1 MRLSAP
7 ALLPTCPAPLGQP
20 EPGLCLLTAAAAA
33 ASRPMTPWAA
43 ADPAYR
49 RAEEEDASRR
59 RVAVAGAMDQYRLFH
74 VFMDTDSSKM
84 EGPSGDHNTKISEN
98 SDSNN
103 DAITTA
109 RASCPHQSSKENK
122 DSKTEEPR
130 LHTEGVSEF
139 LTHYERSGYTEDSLR
154 QFVVLDELGSEKDRK
169 RKRAGEG
176 GEDEGEDEGD
186 EEGDGDD
193 NDSEDDDQEENN
205 DSSDSYYEE
214 TDHSD
219 VSDDEIEKM
228 LEEGLSDKYKIKR
241 QKLANGRYAKKLDP
255 GQYENRRKLVLDEI
269 CTNHFELLPEGWV
282 QVTHNTGIPIYL
294 HKTTRVCTTAMPYFL
309 GPGSARKHKVPM
321 SAVPCLQY
329 RKALE
334 KEKCAQNYVKSGH
347 VSPVNPK
354 SEEVSNSVEGLEK
367 KVDDERNMQT
377 NTNLNQADESN
388 VKLQDQSLSSV
399 PLPAARIETAKENAE
414 AINLS
419 HVELREYCQ
428 RLFRFK
434 TIEVMRFKTWAERRK
449 FAKIKKKERQLQRP
463 SLPDGTKLITFP
475 ILEGGDSSSGGRTKK
490 EWIMNPNGK
499 SYVCI
504 LHEYVQHALKKQPVY
519 EFKDLEN
526 PATPYSATV
535 SINKMKYGTGVGTSK
550 KQAKA
555 EAAKL
560 TLEILIPEMR
570 QKIENDSHKGGRGP
584 GRSQNS
590 DLSFFDDIKIED
602 PRVHE
607 FCAKTTEPSPY
618 AILLTCLK
626 RNFGLS
632 DIDIKYQVNTLRHQ
646 KNEFIMSVGNHSATV
661 ICKNK
666 REGKQRASQSILQ
679 AMHPHIN
686 NWGSLL
692 RLYGSRSIKTPREKK
707 IEEQEITT
715 LQNRAA
721 ANQPNWAILDKLKDA
736 MTKLAESRDAVKPIG
751 EFVPP
756 DDIALPTTSS
766 SNLNNIEL

>member
-1 MRLSAP
+1 
-7 ALLPTCPAPLGQP
+7 
-20 EPGLCLLTAAAAA
+20 
-33 ASRPMTPWAA
+33 
-43 ADPAYR
+43 
-49 RAEEEDASRR
+49 
-59 RVAVAGAMDQYRLFH
+59 
-74 VFMDTDSSKM
+74 M
-84 EGPSGDHNTKISEN
+84 EGSSGDNVQKSSET
-98 SDSNN
+98 SETNN
-103 DAITTA
+103 ETTTPP
-109 RASCPHQSSKENK
+109 RTSCPYQSSVKENR
-122 DSKTEEPR
+122 DSKSEEPR

-169 RKRAGEG
+169 RKRGGEG
-176 GEDEGEDEGD
+176 CEDEPEDEGD
-186 EEGDGDD
+186 EEGDGDE
-193 NDSEDDDQEENN
+193 NDSEEDDQEDNN

-228 LEEGLSDKYKIKR
+228 LEEGLSEKYKVKR

-329 RKALE
+329 RKALD
-334 KEKCAQNYVKSGH
+334 KEKCGVQKYIRSENTALGNQNNESERSSFEGRETKVECASDGKTNANLDKEEEAAKSQEQ
-347 VSPVNPK
+347 S
-354 SEEVSNSVEGLEK
+354 SNS
-367 KVDDERNMQT
+367 
-377 NTNLNQADESN
+377 A
-388 VKLQDQSLSSV
+388 
-399 PLPAARIETAKENAE
+399 PLPAARIETARENAE

-475 ILEGGDSSSGGRTKK
+475 ILEGGDSNSNGRTKK

-721 ANQPNWAILDKLKDA
+721 ANQPNYAILDKLKEA
-736 MTKLAESRDAVKPIG
+736 MIKLAESRDAVKPIG

>member
-1 MRLSAP
+1 MDSS
-7 ALLPTCPAPLGQP
+7 PAP
-20 EPGLCLLTAAAAA
+20 
-33 ASRPMTPWAA
+33 
-43 ADPAYR
+43 DP
-49 RAEEEDASRR
+49 
-59 RVAVAGAMDQYRLFH
+59 
-74 VFMDTDSSKM
+74 
-84 EGPSGDHNTKISEN
+84 P
-98 SDSNN
+98 
-103 DAITTA
+103 
-109 RASCPHQSSKENK
+109 ASCPYSK
-122 DSKTEEPR
+122 DSRNSKKDEPR
-130 LHTEGVSEF
+130 LHTEGVSEY
-139 LTHYERSGYTEDSLR
+139 LTHYERTGYTEDSLR
-154 QFVVLDELGSEKDRK
+154 QFVVLDDIETKGKK
-169 RKRAGEG
+169 RKRENEDGEEEGEG
-176 GEDEGEDEGD
+176 EEEDE
-186 EEGDGDD
+186 
-193 NDSEDDDQEENN
+193 DSEDEDEEHEESN
-205 DSSDSYYEE
+205 DSADSYYGE

-219 VSDDEIEKM
+219 VCDDEIEKM
-228 LEEGLSDKYKIKR
+228 LEEGLSDKYKVKR

-255 GQYENRRKLVLDEI
+255 GQFENRRKLVLDEI
-269 CTNHFELLPEGWV
+269 CTNHFEMLPEGWV
-282 QVTHNTGIPIYL
+282 QVTHNTGIPLYL
-294 HKTTRVCTTAMPYFL
+294 HKTTRVCTTSMPYFL
-309 GPGSARKHKVPM
+309 GPGSARKHKVPI
-321 SAVPCLQY
+321 SAIPCLQY

-334 KEKCAQNYVKSGH
+334 QENCPQKDKIEEEGSLSPIPELETDSNKEKTVDASGQEVTVGAED
-347 VSPVNPK
+347 VSKDCKDP
-354 SEEVSNSVEGLEK
+354 E
-367 KVDDERNMQT
+367 
-377 NTNLNQADESN
+377 
-388 VKLQDQSLSSV
+388 QSGDRLSSKETIGEAGPANNQSNRV
-399 PLPAARIETAKENAE
+399 LPAARIETAKENAD
-414 AINLS
+414 AVNMS

-449 FAKIKKKERQLQRP
+449 FAKVKKKERQLQRP
-463 SLPDGTKLITFP
+463 SLPEGTKLITFP
-475 ILEGGDSSSGGRTKK
+475 IIEGGEAGSGGRTKK

-555 EAAKL
+555 EAAKM

-570 QKIENDSHKGGRGP
+570 QKIENDSYKGGRGP
-584 GRSQNS
+584 GRVQHS

-602 PRVHE
+602 PRVPE

-646 KNEFIMSVGNHSATV
+646 KNEFKMSVGNHSATV

-692 RLYGSRSIKTPREKK
+692 RLYGSRSVKTPREKK

-721 ANQPNWAILDKLKDA
+721 ANQPNWAILEKLKDA
-736 MTKLAESRDAVKPIG
+736 MLKLEECRAAVKPIG
-751 EFVPP
+751 DFVPP
-756 DDIALPTTSS
+756 DNIELPSTSA

>member
-1 MRLSAP
+1 M
-7 ALLPTCPAPLGQP
+7 
-20 EPGLCLLTAAAAA
+20 
-33 ASRPMTPWAA
+33 
-43 ADPAYR
+43 
-49 RAEEEDASRR
+49 
-59 RVAVAGAMDQYRLFH
+59 
-74 VFMDTDSSKM
+74 M
-84 EGPSGDHNTKISEN
+84 EGSSGDNVQKSSET
-98 SDSNN
+98 SETNN
-103 DAITTA
+103 ETTTPP
-109 RASCPHQSSKENK
+109 RTSCPYQSSVKENR
-122 DSKTEEPR
+122 DSKSEEPR

-169 RKRAGEG
+169 RKRGGEG
-176 GEDEGEDEGD
+176 CEDEPEDEGD
-186 EEGDGDD
+186 EEGDGDE
-193 NDSEDDDQEENN
+193 NDSEEDDQEDNN

-228 LEEGLSDKYKIKR
+228 LEEGLSEKYKVKR

-329 RKALE
+329 RKALD
-334 KEKCAQNYVKSGH
+334 KEKCGVQKYIRSENTALGNQNNESERSSFEGRETKVDCASDGKTSANLDKEEEAGNTKSQEQ
-347 VSPVNPK
+347 S
-354 SEEVSNSVEGLEK
+354 SNS
-367 KVDDERNMQT
+367 
-377 NTNLNQADESN
+377 A
-388 VKLQDQSLSSV
+388 
-399 PLPAARIETAKENAE
+399 PLPAARIETARENAE

-475 ILEGGDSSSGGRTKK
+475 ILEGGDSNSNGRTKK

-721 ANQPNWAILDKLKDA
+721 ANQPNYAILDKLKEA
-736 MTKLAESRDAVKPIG
+736 MIKLAESRDAVKPIG

>member
-1 MRLSAP
+1 MEDTKAQNDSEERSVP
-7 ALLPTCPAPLGQP
+7 ANTEENVSSDPPRVCPYQ
-20 EPGLCLLTAAAAA
+20 
-33 ASRPMTPWAA
+33 S
-43 ADPAYR
+43 
-49 RAEEEDASRR
+49 
-59 RVAVAGAMDQYRLFH
+59 
-74 VFMDTDSSKM
+74 
-84 EGPSGDHNTKISEN
+84 
-98 SDSNN
+98 
-103 DAITTA
+103 
-109 RASCPHQSSKENK
+109 SSKE
-122 DSKTEEPR
+122 SKEPQREELK
-130 LHTEGVSEF
+130 LHTEGVSEY
-139 LTHYERSGYTEDSLR
+139 LTHYERTGYTEDSLR
-154 QFVVLDELGSEKDRK
+154 QFVVLDELNSEGKK
-169 RKRAGEG
+169 RKREPED
-176 GEDEGEDEGD
+176 GEDELDEEDDGSDEDEQD
-186 EEGDGDD
+186 
-193 NDSEDDDQEENN
+193 ENN
-205 DSSDSYYEE
+205 DSSDSYYDE

-219 VSDDEIEKM
+219 SDVPDDEVEKM
-228 LEEGLSDKYKIKR
+228 LEEGLSDMYKVKR
-241 QKLANGRYAKKLDP
+241 QRLANGRYAKKLDP

-269 CTNHFELLPEGWV
+269 ATNHFEMLPEGWV

-294 HKTTRVCTTAMPYFL
+294 HKTTRVCTVSMPYFL
-309 GPGSARKHKVPM
+309 GPGSARKHKVPI
-321 SAVPCLQY
+321 SAIPCLQY

-334 KEKCAQNYVKSGH
+334 KEKKDIEGSEVATGESN
-347 VSPVNPK
+347 VNCQK
-354 SEEVSNSVEGLEK
+354 GVEGSAASENITEVDENDPPKGEEK
-367 KVDDERNMQT
+367 LGQT
-377 NTNLNQADESN
+377 KQADEPSTAT
-388 VKLQDQSLSSV
+388 QDSQVTSLV
-399 PLPAARIETAKENAE
+399 PRHLPAARIETARENAD
-414 AINLS
+414 AVNMNHL
-419 HVELREYCQ
+419 ELREYCQ

-449 FAKIKKKERQLQRP
+449 FAKVKKKERQLQRP

-475 ILEGGDSSSGGRTKK
+475 ILEGGESASGGRAKK

-555 EAAKL
+555 EAAKM

-570 QKIENDSHKGGRGP
+570 QKIENDNNKSRGP
-584 GRSQNS
+584 GRVQHT

-646 KNEFIMSVGNHSATV
+646 KNEFKMSVGNHSATV

-715 LQNRAA
+715 LQNRAS
-721 ANQPNWAILDKLKDA
+721 ANQPNWAILGKLKEA
-736 MTKLAESRDAVKPIG
+736 MSKLEESRAAVKPIG

-756 DDIALPTTSS
+756 DNVELPTTSS
-766 SNLNNIEL
+766 SNLNNIQL

>member
-1 MRLSAP
+1 
-7 ALLPTCPAPLGQP
+7 
-20 EPGLCLLTAAAAA
+20 
-33 ASRPMTPWAA
+33 
-43 ADPAYR
+43 
-49 RAEEEDASRR
+49 
-59 RVAVAGAMDQYRLFH
+59 
-74 VFMDTDSSKM
+74 M
-84 EGPSGDHNTKISEN
+84 EGSSGDNVQKSSET
-98 SDSNN
+98 SETNN
-103 DAITTA
+103 ETTTPP
-109 RASCPHQSSKENK
+109 RTSCPYQSSVKENR
-122 DSKTEEPR
+122 DSKSEEPR

-169 RKRAGEG
+169 RKRGGEG
-176 GEDEGEDEGD
+176 CEDEPEDEGD
-186 EEGDGDD
+186 EEGDGDE
-193 NDSEDDDQEENN
+193 NDSEEDDQEDNN

-228 LEEGLSDKYKIKR
+228 LEEGLSEKYKVKR

-329 RKALE
+329 RKALD
-334 KEKCAQNYVKSGH
+334 KEKCGVQKYIRSENTALGNQNNESERSSFEGRETKVDCASDGKTSANLDKEEEAAKSQEQ
-347 VSPVNPK
+347 S
-354 SEEVSNSVEGLEK
+354 SNS
-367 KVDDERNMQT
+367 
-377 NTNLNQADESN
+377 A
-388 VKLQDQSLSSV
+388 
-399 PLPAARIETAKENAE
+399 PLPAARIETARENAE

-475 ILEGGDSSSGGRTKK
+475 ILEGGDSNSNGRTKK

-721 ANQPNWAILDKLKDA
+721 ANQPNYAILDKLKEA
-736 MTKLAESRDAVKPIG
+736 MIKLAESRDAVKPIG

>member
-1 MRLSAP
+1 M
-7 ALLPTCPAPLGQP
+7 
-20 EPGLCLLTAAAAA
+20 
-33 ASRPMTPWAA
+33 
-43 ADPAYR
+43 
-49 RAEEEDASRR
+49 
-59 RVAVAGAMDQYRLFH
+59 
-74 VFMDTDSSKM
+74 M
-84 EGPSGDHNTKISEN
+84 EGSSGDNVQKSSET
-98 SDSNN
+98 SETNN
-103 DAITTA
+103 ETTTPP
-109 RASCPHQSSKENK
+109 RTSCPYQSSVKENR
-122 DSKTEEPR
+122 DSKSEEPR

-169 RKRAGEG
+169 RKRGGEG
-176 GEDEGEDEGD
+176 CEDEPEDEGD
-186 EEGDGDD
+186 EEGDGDE
-193 NDSEDDDQEENN
+193 NDSEEDDQEDNN

-228 LEEGLSDKYKIKR
+228 LEEGLSEKYKVKR

-329 RKALE
+329 RKALD
-334 KEKCAQNYVKSGH
+334 KEKCGVQKYIRSENTALGNQNNESERSSFEGRETKVDCASDGKTSANLDKEEEAAKSQEQ
-347 VSPVNPK
+347 S
-354 SEEVSNSVEGLEK
+354 SNS
-367 KVDDERNMQT
+367 
-377 NTNLNQADESN
+377 A
-388 VKLQDQSLSSV
+388 
-399 PLPAARIETAKENAE
+399 PLPAARIETARENAE

-475 ILEGGDSSSGGRTKK
+475 ILEGGDSNSNGRTKK

-721 ANQPNWAILDKLKDA
+721 ANQPNYAILDKLKEA
-736 MTKLAESRDAVKPIG
+736 MIKLAESRDAVKPIG

>member
-1 MRLSAP
+1 MGDTEKTEDIAAEARENRGGTSP
-7 ALLPTCPAPLGQP
+7 PTCPYQN
-20 EPGLCLLTAAAAA
+20 
-33 ASRPMTPWAA
+33 S
-43 ADPAYR
+43 
-49 RAEEEDASRR
+49 SN
-59 RVAVAGAMDQYRLFH
+59 
-74 VFMDTDSSKM
+74 DTRDSY
-84 EGPSGDHNTKISEN
+84 
-98 SDSNN
+98 NN
-103 DAITTA
+103 
-109 RASCPHQSSKENK
+109 K
-122 DSKTEEPR
+122 EEPR

-139 LTHYERSGYTEDSLR
+139 LTHYERTGYTEQSLR
-154 QFVVLDELGSEKDRK
+154 EFVVLDEISSDSKAKK
-169 RKRAGEG
+169 RKRDA
-176 GEDEGEDEGD
+176 DDAEDEGD
-186 EEGDGDD
+186 EEFDF
-193 NDSEDDDQEENN
+193 SEDDEQDE
-205 DSSDSYYEE
+205 SSDSYYDE

-219 VSDDEIEKM
+219 VPDDEIERM
-228 LEEGLSDKYKIKR
+228 LEEGLSDKYKVKR

-255 GQYENRRKLVLDEI
+255 GQFENRRKLVLDEI
-269 CTNHFELLPEGWV
+269 CTNHFEVLPEGWV

-309 GPGSARKHKVPM
+309 GPGSARKHKVPV
-321 SAVPCLQY
+321 SAIPCLQY
-329 RKALE
+329 RKALD
-334 KEKCAQNYVKSGH
+334 KEKQLSTVAEECSGKEEKDKEEDSPEVKSAKESSGAASTCSQKTEDPVEKH
-347 VSPVNPK
+347 IKDVDTDPKCLGSSPDNS
-354 SEEVSNSVEGLEK
+354 SE
-367 KVDDERNMQT
+367 
-377 NTNLNQADESN
+377 
-388 VKLQDQSLSSV
+388 
-399 PLPAARIETAKENAE
+399 PLTLPPARIETAKENAE
-414 AINLS
+414 LINMS

-449 FAKIKKKERQLQRP
+449 FAKVKKKERQLQRP

-475 ILEGGDSSSGGRTKK
+475 ILDGGDAAPGSTRTKK

-504 LHEYVQHALKKQPVY
+504 LHEYVQHALKKQPLY
-519 EFKDLEN
+519 EFRDLEN

-555 EAAKL
+555 EAAKM

-570 QKIENDSHKGGRGP
+570 VKIENDSHKGGRGP
-584 GRSQNS
+584 GRVQHT

-618 AILLTCLK
+618 SILLTCLK

-646 KNEFIMSVGNHSATV
+646 KNEFKMSVGNHSATV

-721 ANQPNWAILDKLKDA
+721 ANQPNWAILEKLKEA
-736 MTKLAESRDAVKPIG
+736 MQKLEESRAAVKPIG
-751 EFVPP
+751 DFVPP
-756 DDIALPTTSS
+756 DNMDLPTTSA
-766 SNLNNIEL
+766 SNLNNVEL

>member
-1 MRLSAP
+1 M
-7 ALLPTCPAPLGQP
+7 
-20 EPGLCLLTAAAAA
+20 
-33 ASRPMTPWAA
+33 
-43 ADPAYR
+43 
-49 RAEEEDASRR
+49 
-59 RVAVAGAMDQYRLFH
+59 
-74 VFMDTDSSKM
+74 
-84 EGPSGDHNTKISEN
+84 
-98 SDSNN
+98 
-103 DAITTA
+103 
-109 RASCPHQSSKENK
+109 ENK
-122 DSKTEEPR
+122 DGDNSGPEDATLDSSQTPDPPTSCPYQSSSKDSRNSTKEEPR
-130 LHTEGVSEF
+130 LHTEGVSEY
-139 LTHYERSGYTEDSLR
+139 LTHYERTGYTEDSLR
-154 QFVVLDELGSEKDRK
+154 QFVVLDDIGSKGKK
-169 RKRAGEG
+169 RKRDNE
-176 GEDEGEDEGD
+176 EGEEEGEGD
-186 EEGDGDD
+186 EEDE
-193 NDSEDDDQEENN
+193 DSEDEDEDQEQEESN
-205 DSSDSYYEE
+205 DSADSYYGE
-214 TDHSD
+214 TDNSD
-219 VSDDEIEKM
+219 VCDDEIEMM
-228 LEEGLSDKYKIKR
+228 LEEGLSDKYKVKR

-255 GQYENRRKLVLDEI
+255 GQFENRRKLVLDEI
-269 CTNHFELLPEGWV
+269 CTNHFEMLPEGWV

-309 GPGSARKHKVPM
+309 GPGSARKHKVPI
-321 SAVPCLQY
+321 SAIPCLQY
-329 RKALE
+329 RKALDQE
-334 KEKCAQNYVKSGH
+334 KGLQTDKADGEGSLSPIAEVETDPNKEGVIGTNEQEITIKDEKDANKE
-347 VSPVNPK
+347 NK
-354 SEEVSNSVEGLEK
+354 
-367 KVDDERNMQT
+367 D
-377 NTNLNQADESN
+377 
-388 VKLQDQSLSSV
+388 QDQNADGPSANKTIGELASARKPGNPV
-399 PLPAARIETAKENAE
+399 LPAARIETAKENAD
-414 AINLS
+414 AVNMS

-449 FAKIKKKERQLQRP
+449 FAKVKKKERQLQRP
-463 SLPDGTKLITFP
+463 SLPEGTKLITFP
-475 ILEGGDSSSGGRTKK
+475 IIEGGEAGSGGRTKK

-555 EAAKL
+555 EAAKM

-570 QKIENDSHKGGRGP
+570 QKIENDSYKGGRGP
-584 GRSQNS
+584 GRVQHS

-602 PRVHE
+602 PRVPE

-646 KNEFIMSVGNHSATV
+646 KNEFKMSVGNHSATV

-692 RLYGSRSIKTPREKK
+692 RLYGSRSVKTPREKK

-721 ANQPNWAILDKLKDA
+721 ANQPNWAILEKLKDA
-736 MTKLAESRDAVKPIG
+736 MLKLEESRAAVKPIG
-751 EFVPP
+751 DFVPP
-756 DDIALPTTSS
+756 DDIELPSTSA

>member
-1 MRLSAP
+1 M
-7 ALLPTCPAPLGQP
+7 
-20 EPGLCLLTAAAAA
+20 
-33 ASRPMTPWAA
+33 
-43 ADPAYR
+43 
-49 RAEEEDASRR
+49 
-59 RVAVAGAMDQYRLFH
+59 
-74 VFMDTDSSKM
+74 M
-84 EGPSGDHNTKISEN
+84 EGSSGDNVQKSSET
-98 SDSNN
+98 SETNN
-103 DAITTA
+103 ETTTPP
-109 RASCPHQSSKENK
+109 RTSCPYQSSVKENR
-122 DSKTEEPR
+122 DSKSEEPR

-169 RKRAGEG
+169 RKRGGEG
-176 GEDEGEDEGD
+176 CEDEPEDEGD
-186 EEGDGDD
+186 EEGDGDE
-193 NDSEDDDQEENN
+193 NDSEEDDQEDNN

-228 LEEGLSDKYKIKR
+228 LEEGLSEKYKVKR

-329 RKALE
+329 RKALD
-334 KEKCAQNYVKSGH
+334 KEKCGVQKYIRSENTALGNQNNESERSSFEGRETKVDCASDGKTSANLDKEEEAGNIVLFILSPAKSQEQ
-347 VSPVNPK
+347 S
-354 SEEVSNSVEGLEK
+354 SNS
-367 KVDDERNMQT
+367 
-377 NTNLNQADESN
+377 A
-388 VKLQDQSLSSV
+388 
-399 PLPAARIETAKENAE
+399 PLPAARIETARENAE

-475 ILEGGDSSSGGRTKK
+475 ILEGDSNSNGRTKK

-721 ANQPNWAILDKLKDA
+721 ANQPNYAILDKLKEA
-736 MTKLAESRDAVKPIG
+736 MIKLAESRDAVKPIG